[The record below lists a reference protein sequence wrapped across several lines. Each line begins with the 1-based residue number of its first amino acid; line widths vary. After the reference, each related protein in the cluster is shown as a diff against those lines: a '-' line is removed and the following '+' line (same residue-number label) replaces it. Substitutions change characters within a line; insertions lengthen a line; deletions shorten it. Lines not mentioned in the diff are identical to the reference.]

1 MPIHNDLSTQ
11 EHTKN
16 LTEEHLRGI
25 GFPGLDRVLE
35 NDRLNSV

>member
-1 MPIHNDLSTQ
+1 MPIHNDLGIQ

-16 LTEEHLRGI
+16 LTEERLRGI
-25 GFPGLDRVLE
+25 GYSGPDRVPE